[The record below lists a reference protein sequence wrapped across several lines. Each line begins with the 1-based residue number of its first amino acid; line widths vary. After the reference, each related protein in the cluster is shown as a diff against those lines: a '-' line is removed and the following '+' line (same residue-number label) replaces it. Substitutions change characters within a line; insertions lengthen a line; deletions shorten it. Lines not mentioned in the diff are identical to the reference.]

1 MLQSTA
7 TLLFQL
13 EQEGYRNPQT
23 KIQRLVRAKKLFLV
37 RRGLYETNPHVSP
50 HLLAGVIYG
59 PSYVSFASALSMY
72 GMIPERVYACTSA
85 TQNKNRRKEYHTL
98 FGDFIYRDIPAA
110 VYPYGVIWNT
120 DEKEYSY
127 QIASPEKAICDMLYI
142 QQPVVYSVMDLEY
155 LLFDDLRIDE
165 EEFSKLNRE
174 DLQFLCPKYH
184 KATLTQLSLYL
195 DKGKR

>member
-1 MLQSTA
+1 MLQNTA
-7 TLLFQL
+7 ALLFQL
-13 EQEGYRNPQT
+13 EKEGYRNPQT
-23 KIQRLVRAKKLFLV
+23 KLQRLVRAEKLFLV

-85 TQNKNRRKEYHTL
+85 TQNKNRRKEYHTP
-98 FGDFIYRDIPAA
+98 FGSFHYRDVPSA
-110 VYPYGVIWNT
+110 VYPYGVIWDT
-120 DEKEYSY
+120 DGKEYSY
-127 QIASPEKAICDMLYI
+127 QIATPEKAICDMLYI
-142 QQPVVYSVMDLEY
+142 QQPPVHSVMDLEY

-174 DLQFLCPKYH
+174 DLRFLCPKYH

-195 DKGKR
+195 DRGE

>member
-142 QQPVVYSVMDLEY
+142 QQPVVYSMMDLEY

-195 DKGKR
+195 DKGK

>member
-7 TLLFQL
+7 ALLFQL

-37 RRGLYETNPHVSP
+37 RRGLYETNPHVSQ

-59 PSYVSFASALSMY
+59 PSYVSFTSALSMY

-98 FGDFIYRDIPAA
+98 FGDFIYRDIPAT

>member
-7 TLLFQL
+7 ALLFQL

-37 RRGLYETNPHVSP
+37 RRGLYETNPHVP
-50 HLLAGVIYG
+50 QHLLAGVIYG

-155 LLFDDLRIDE
+155 LLFEDLRIDE

>member
-7 TLLFQL
+7 ALLFQL

-37 RRGLYETNPHVSP
+37 RRGLYETNPHVSQ

-127 QIASPEKAICDMLYI
+127 QIASPEKAICDMLYT
-142 QQPVVYSVMDLEY
+142 QQPVVYSMMDLEY

>member
-7 TLLFQL
+7 ALLFQL

-37 RRGLYETNPHVSP
+37 RRGLYETNPHVSQ

-174 DLQFLCPKYH
+174 DLRFLCPKYH